1 MSSTITRRWERF
13 ERSSDAY
20 LAVVVMLLI
29 LIVVP
34 ILTVGSETFQRI
46 STAAVVGLTVT
57 LSMAASKAHRWA
69 IRASWIASLMIVAAI
84 VFPESPK
91 ELAVVSGIALGI
103 LMIATPFVIIRRIAR
118 HETITATTM
127 WGAIAAYLAVGM
139 AFSLMYAAVYAAD
152 PSSFPAISD
161 GRLGDFNYFSYVT
174 MTTLGYGDIAPASEL
189 TRAMAVVHT
198 LVGQIFLVV
207 VVARVVSLLGRARY
221 RDPIPKGPLDV
232 ETTARGDEN
241 RGKGNRSADEGGE

>member
-1 MSSTITRRWERF
+1 MSLTITRRWERF

-20 LAVVVMLLI
+20 LAVVIMLLI
-29 LIVVP
+29 LIVMP

-57 LSMAASKAHRWA
+57 LSMAASRAHRWA
-69 IRASWIASLMIVAAI
+69 IRTSWIASLVIVAAV
-84 VFPESPK
+84 VFPDSPR
-91 ELAVVSGIALGI
+91 ELVVVSGIALGI
-103 LMIATPFVIIRRIAR
+103 LMIATPSVIIRRIAR

-139 AFSLMYAAVYAAD
+139 AFSLMYAAVYVAD

-207 VVARVVSLLGRARY
+207 VVARVVSLLGRTRY
-221 RDPIPKGPLDV
+221 AAPVDSLHV
-232 ETTARGDEN
+232 EATASGDED
-241 RGKGNRSADEGGE
+241 RGEGNRSADEGGE

>member
-103 LMIATPFVIIRRIAR
+103 LMIATPSVIIRRIAR

-139 AFSLMYAAVYAAD
+139 AFSLMYAAVYVAD
-152 PSSFPAISD
+152 PSSFPTISD

-174 MTTLGYGDIAPASEL
+174 MTTLGYGDIAPASDL

-207 VVARVVSLLGRARY
+207 IVARVVSLLGRTRY
-221 RDPIPKGPLDV
+221 TAPVDSLHV
-232 ETTARGDEN
+232 EATTSGDED
-241 RGKGNRSADEGGE
+241 RGEGNRSTDQGGE